1 MCLTTESNLP
11 CKSKSDAKETL
22 KRLLIL
28 HKGDAKHPEVN
39 EALNNLIQLAANERA
54 SGDSDD
60 DTWSPAHDMNIN
72 KGHWRSITTPPF
84 RGKLDD
90 ETDGKTRFTLGRM
103 SFGMFKPTTAVCAV
117 DDIVNIVEDVV
128 ADNSENEK
136 GEETPNNKKDE
147 DVLWTQTYTI
157 DVLMEIETQQSESGE
172 KQKLPARLTNY
183 GVCFPTTPTRLG
195 VKFTQGTLKPNFDLS
210 DSTNATLTALW
221 KKIFHNAIAK
231 EAEAKSYLG
240 QLGTWAMHL
249 MMRAMMGL
257 EPPKDSVDYTQ
268 TYKIGRPYVGHL
280 DIVYLDDNFRVT
292 RGNKGTIVVVER
304 LTEKEEKE

>member
-11 CKSKSDAKETL
+11 CKSKSDAKETF

-39 EALNNLIQLAANERA
+39 EALDNLIELAAKERA
-54 SGDSDD
+54 SCDSNDD
-60 DTWSPAHDMNIN
+60 SAWSPAHDMTIN

-117 DDIVNIVEDVV
+117 DDIVNIVEDVT
-128 ADNSENEK
+128 DENEK
-136 GEETPNNKKDE
+136 GEETPDNKKDE

-157 DVLMEIETQQSESGE
+157 DVLMEIETESESGE

-183 GVCFPTTPTRLG
+183 GVCFPTSPTRLG

-210 DSTNATLTALW
+210 DSNNETLTASW
-221 KKIFHNAIAK
+221 KQIFHNAIAK

-249 MMRAMMGL
+249 MMSAMMGL
-257 EPPKDSVDYTQ
+257 EPPTDSVDYTQ

-280 DIVYLDDNFRVT
+280 DIVYLDDSFRVT

-304 LTEKEEKE
+304 LTKEEEKE